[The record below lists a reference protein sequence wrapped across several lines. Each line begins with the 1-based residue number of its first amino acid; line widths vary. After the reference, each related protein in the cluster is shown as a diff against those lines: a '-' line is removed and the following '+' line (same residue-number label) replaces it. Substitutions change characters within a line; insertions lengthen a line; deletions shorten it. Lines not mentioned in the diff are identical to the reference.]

1 MSKKKK
7 DTTRRSVKSD
17 STVATS
23 KSQDTH
29 KELDQFREDL
39 KKEIIDII
47 SPKIDDGFDRM
58 FEKLG
63 KQFVSREEYEH
74 EQKTP
79 TSDHIGLPA
88 NTNTKMPDLSG
99 LADMVTN
106 ILPSQSPSQDTA
118 SPQDQTQVNPMG
130 NMMGNPLIQMLMQSI
145 MKPDQPQGAGLFNP
159 ATMQEL
165 AMRMVMDNMT
175 LQSTINKA
183 FMQKIAGQGADVLA
197 THDHLMSPL
206 TKLGEKS
213 KQAEQLAKI
222 EELKEKLKEV
232 NNGS

>member
-1 MSKKKK
+1 MTKKKK
-7 DTTRRSVKSD
+7 DTTRRSAKSD
-17 STVATS
+17 STVEAS
-23 KSQDTH
+23 KSKDTP
-29 KELDQFREDL
+29 KQLDQFREDL
-39 KKEIIDII
+39 KDEIINII

-58 FEKLG
+58 FEKLS

-79 TSDHIGLPA
+79 SSDRIGLPS
-88 NTNTKMPDLSG
+88 NTNTQLPDLSG

-106 ILPSQSPSQDTA
+106 ILPSNSPSQDTA

-130 NMMGNPLIQMLMQSI
+130 NPLIQMLMQSI
-145 MKPDQPQGAGLFNP
+145 LKPDPQSTGIFNP

-183 FMQKIAGQGADVLA
+183 FMQKIAGQGADVLQ

-213 KQAEQLAKI
+213 KQAEQLKKI
-222 EELKEKLKEV
+222 EELKEKLKGTD
-232 NNGS
+232 NAS